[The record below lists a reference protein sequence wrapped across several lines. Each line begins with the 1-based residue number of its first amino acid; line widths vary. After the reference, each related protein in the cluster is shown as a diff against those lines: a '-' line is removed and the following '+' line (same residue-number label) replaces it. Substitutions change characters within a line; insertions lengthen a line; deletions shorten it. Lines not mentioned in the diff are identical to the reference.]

1 MLERGLRPAV
11 IQIDTNKNQ
20 QDTGNIMNR
29 FALRATLALVSAAV
43 LTLSG
48 CAVSPQNVAGNATL
62 TPPTRVTRDLV
73 HLPPPKG
80 RVLAAVYGFRDLTG
94 QYKPSPDS
102 SFSSQVT
109 QGGASFLVAAMR
121 DSGWFTPVER
131 ENLQDLLTE
140 RKIMRALETPDDKN
154 RVIPQI
160 GALAP
165 ASIILEGGIVAY
177 DSNVKTGGAGVAYL
191 GISGSQQYRVDQVTV
206 NLRTVDI
213 RNGQILNS
221 VSTTKTIYSY
231 QVDVGVYKFVGF
243 KDLLQAEAGLTRNEP
258 AQLCV
263 KEAIE
268 SAVVHLIVQG
278 LKNQTW
284 ALKDDKDWYDQTVQ
298 RYLQENQNY
307 VADMDKVN
315 TSYDPTKVEPEKA
328 SSGG

>member
-1 MLERGLRPAV
+1 
-11 IQIDTNKNQ
+11 
-20 QDTGNIMNR
+20 MNR
-29 FALRATLALVSAAV
+29 FVVRASLALASAATLAL
-43 LTLSG
+43 TG
-48 CAVSPQNVAGNATL
+48 CAVTPQNVSGSATL
-62 TPPTRVTRDLV
+62 TPPSRATRDLV

-80 RVLAAVYGFRDLTG
+80 RVVAAVYGFRDLTG

-154 RVIPQI
+154 RATAQI

-165 ASIILEGGIVAY
+165 ASVILEGGIVAY
-177 DSNVKTGGAGVAYL
+177 DSNVRTGGAGVAYL
-191 GISGSQQYRVDQVTV
+191 GISASQQYRVDQVTV

-213 RNGQILNS
+213 RNGQVLNS

-231 QVDVGVYKFVGF
+231 QVDLGVYKFVGVM
-243 KDLLQAEAGLTRNEP
+243 DLLQAEAGLTRNEP
-258 AQLCV
+258 QQLCV

-268 SAVVHLIVQG
+268 SAVAHLIVQG

-284 ALKDDKDWYDQTVQ
+284 ALKDDKDWYDPTVQ
-298 RYLQENQNY
+298 RYLQEDQTY
-307 VADMDKVN
+307 AADMEKVD
-315 TSYDPTKVEPEKA
+315 TPHEPSHIDPEKTP
-328 SSGG
+328 GI